1 MSIEVYKC
9 EYFHILE
16 VNEPKLKTNK
26 YYIYSNYG
34 DENEEAIGIVKW
46 YPNWRKYCFFPE
58 DNCVWDTKCL
68 YYLTSFID
76 KLNLDYKN
84 KGVEEMLSKLSWKVL
99 RFDFNSRKIEYFDI
113 FKNSFEEELKL
124 DIKKKDI
131 EVFDQFK
138 QYILSWARYHFWSRC
153 EYEIYATGVPDD
165 EFKYAQK
172 LDVYDQIEMNID
184 RITEYVMNN
193 IK

>member
-1 MSIEVYKC
+1 M
-9 EYFHILE
+9 
-16 VNEPKLKTNK
+16 
-26 YYIYSNYG
+26 
-34 DENEEAIGIVKW
+34 
-46 YPNWRKYCFFPE
+46 
-58 DNCVWDTKCL
+58 WDTKCL

-99 RFDFNSRKIEYFDI
+99 RFDFNSKKIEYFDI

-172 LDVYDQIEMNID
+172 SDVYDQIEMNID